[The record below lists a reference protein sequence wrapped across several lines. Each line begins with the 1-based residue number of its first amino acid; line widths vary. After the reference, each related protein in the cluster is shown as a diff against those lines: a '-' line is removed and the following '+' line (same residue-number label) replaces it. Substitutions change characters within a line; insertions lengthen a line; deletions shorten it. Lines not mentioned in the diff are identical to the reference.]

1 MHAGLPR
8 LEKCRL
14 ARLTSAPGRSRL
26 GPAGELAWRC
36 WIRAHRR
43 KFFRMAPSNESRKR
57 RVIHLRRKLR
67 GMKAEAV
74 ERSRAAVADVLTH
87 PIVESFA
94 EPAPEPEPARAPCGA
109 VHPGYCADCWALPLE
124 PAPEPEPAP
133 ELAPLTLDA
142 AARVAFEAAA
152 AALQGH
158 AVAVLVVVCTPDDA
172 YRVAGNVA
180 TPRAIGLLFRAAAAL
195 DRGLG

>member
-1 MHAGLPR
+1 
-8 LEKCRL
+8 
-14 ARLTSAPGRSRL
+14 
-26 GPAGELAWRC
+26 
-36 WIRAHRR
+36 
-43 KFFRMAPSNESRKR
+43 MAPSNESRKR

-74 ERSRAAVADVLTH
+74 ERSRAAVAAVLTH

-94 EPAPEPEPARAPCGA
+94 EPAPELATE
-109 VHPGYCADCWALPLE
+109 
-124 PAPEPEPAP
+124 PEPEPAP